1 MNRLTYTK
9 EGEFSVSYDGESYTV
24 NAKKLLEVLKAVK
37 KRRVRKTSG
46 ICNNVARMSYELGYA
61 DMNSTHKVGVFVGAL
76 AESWEKHS
84 GSYMYPIPPTGNA
97 SNGREAYESYK
108 CHWDRSTKYG
118 ALRHELLDFL
128 IKKVE
133 EIISADQTQQ
143 RLLAEAEKL
152 ITKVKKAGYVMTI
165 DLQALEPLAMG
176 NTTMVPS
183 IRKARGNY

>member
-1 MNRLTYTK
+1 MNNLTYTK
-9 EGEFSVSYDGESYTV
+9 EGYFQVSYNGNSYTA
-24 NAKKLLEVLKAVK
+24 NAKKFLEALKAVK
-37 KRRVRKTSG
+37 KRRIRGSSG
-46 ICNNVARMSYELGYA
+46 ICNNVARLGY
-61 DMNSTHKVGVFVGAL
+61 DGLSGTHAVGVIVGAL
-76 AESWEKHS
+76 ALSWEKHS

-97 SNGREAYESYK
+97 TSGREAYENYK
-108 CHWDRSTKYG
+108 NHWDRSTKYG

-133 EIISADQTQQ
+133 DIISADQTQQ